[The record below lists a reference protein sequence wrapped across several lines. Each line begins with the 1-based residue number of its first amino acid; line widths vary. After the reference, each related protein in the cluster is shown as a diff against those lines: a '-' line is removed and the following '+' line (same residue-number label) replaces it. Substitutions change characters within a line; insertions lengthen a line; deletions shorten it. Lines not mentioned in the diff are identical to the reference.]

1 MCIRDRCDDYR
12 AAIDFDWL
20 IDKEDSNRCLEVPAC
35 VMWGKTGAMAQHF
48 DVPATWTENFSN
60 IEQKPMD
67 GGHFFPDQYPQE
79 TVSALASF
87 ICNNID

>member
-1 MCIRDRCDDYR
+1 MRKKKHTTNKNKKNDNKK
-12 AAIDFDWL
+12 L
-20 IDKEDSNRCLEVPAC
+20 L
-35 VMWGKTGAMAQHF
+35 
-48 DVPATWTENFSN
+48 SN